1 MPRSEQGKPIRFTGG
16 MNMLAPD
23 YAMPDGS
30 LRDATNLDVTNEGVL
45 RTRQGH
51 AATPLVPGTS
61 CHSLYGTPQ
70 FMLHADRSALKRTAS
85 GTDVVATVQNGARI
99 AYATLPTGAVVWSD
113 GSAIGKVSASG
124 VSVPLSLP
132 AAGAPQL
139 AAVANGTLRA
149 GRYTVA
155 VAWVDASGQESP
167 PSLPVA
173 LDVEEGQGIQ
183 LSSIPAS
190 PPAGVAALRIYVSHA
205 DEAALFE
212 AGVIA
217 AGVTGA
223 RIDAEP
229 IGRPLET
236 LFEAPFPACSALAFA
251 AGRLLG
257 ARGNTLYWSEPHRYG
272 VTRPAANF
280 IQFSAP
286 ISLIAPTQDG
296 IYVGT
301 LDAWGTGEVV
311 FLSGFDFGKQA
322 FRPVTPFGAYPG
334 TLAEMPH
341 TLQMIWASPQGFV
354 VADNSGQVSAI
365 SADKV
370 AFPQASRGGSFVREQ
385 DGIRQIITSLEPVGT
400 ENPFIVSDYAEAE
413 IIKGA
418 SNV

>member
-1 MPRSEQGKPIRFTGG
+1 MKSKLPQSRGFKAG

-23 YAMPDGS
+23 YAMPEGS
-30 LRDATNLDVTNEGVL
+30 VRDATNLDVTDDGSL
-45 RTRQGH
+45 RTRQGYASVPL
-51 AATPLVPGTS
+51 AAGVA
-61 CHSLYGTPQ
+61 CHSLYGTPH
-70 FMLHADRSALKRTAS
+70 FLLHADRSELKRTAS
-85 GTDVVATVQNGARI
+85 GTQVVATVQNGARI
-99 AYATLPTGAVVWSD
+99 AYAPLPDGSVVWSD
-113 GSAIGKVSASG
+113 GSAIGRVSAAG

-149 GRYTVA
+149 GRYTVS
-155 VAWVDASGQESP
+155 VAWVETSGQESP

-173 LDVEEGQGIQ
+173 LDVSDGQGIQ
-183 LSSIPAS
+183 LSAIPVS
-190 PPAGVAALRIYVSHA
+190 PPSGATALRIYVSHA

-212 AGVIA
+212 AGVVA
-217 AGVTGA
+217 AGVTSA

-229 IGRPLET
+229 TGRPLET
-236 LFEAPFPACSALAFA
+236 LFEAPFPACSTLGFA

-257 ARGNTLYWSEPHRYG
+257 ARGNVLYWSEPHRYG

-280 IQFSAP
+280 IQFSAAV
-286 ISLIAPTQDG
+286 SLIAPTQDG

-301 LDAWGTGEVV
+301 LDAAGAGEVV

-354 VADNSGQVSAI
+354 VADNSGQISAI
-365 SADKV
+365 SSDKV
-370 AFPQASRGGSFVREQ
+370 AFPHANRGGSLVREQ
-385 DGIRQIITSLEPVGT
+385 GGIRQIITSLEPAGP
-400 ENPFIVSDYAEAE
+400 ENQFAASDYAEAE

>member
-1 MPRSEQGKPIRFTGG
+1 MTRSKDGKPIRFVGG

-51 AATPLVPGTS
+51 AATPLVPGVA
-61 CHSLYGTPQ
+61 CHSLYGTPL
-70 FMLHADRSALKRTAS
+70 FLLHADRSELKRTAS
-85 GTDVVATVQNGARI
+85 GTQVVATVQNGARI
-99 AYATLPTGAVVWSD
+99 AYAPLPDGSVVWSD
-113 GSAIGKVSASG
+113 GSAIGRVSAAG

-149 GRYTVA
+149 GRYTVS
-155 VAWVDASGQESP
+155 VAWVESSGQESP

-173 LDVEEGQGIQ
+173 LDVSNGQGIQ
-183 LSSIPAS
+183 LSAIPVS
-190 PPAGVAALRIYVSHA
+190 PPSGATALRIYVSHA

-212 AGVIA
+212 AGVVA
-217 AGVTGA
+217 AGVTSA
-223 RIDAEP
+223 LIDAEP
-229 IGRPLET
+229 TGRPLET
-236 LFEAPFPACSALAFA
+236 LFEAPFPACSTLGFA

-257 ARGNTLYWSEPHRYG
+257 ARGNVLYWSEPHRYG

-286 ISLIAPTQDG
+286 VSLIAPTQDG

-301 LDAWGTGEVV
+301 LDAAGAGEVV
-311 FLSGFDFGKQA
+311 FLSGFEFGKQA

-354 VADNSGQVSAI
+354 VADNSGQISAI
-365 SADKV
+365 SSDKV
-370 AFPQASRGGSFVREQ
+370 AFQHATRGGSIVREQ
-385 DGIRQIITSLEPVGT
+385 GGLRQIITSLEPAGP
-400 ENPFIVSDYAEAE
+400 ENQFAASDYAEAE